1 MSKRVLVIGAAR
13 SGLAAVD
20 FLCNHGYSVI
30 LTDMSPEA
38 DEAVLAH
45 LRQLKVQMIWG
56 EQPDVSALRPDFI
69 VISPGIALTIP
80 PAVAAK
86 EMGIPIINETELAFC
101 SARASFVAI
110 TGTNGKT
117 TTTSLLGELLK
128 NEQHQVVVGG
138 NIGLPLVSIAESLG
152 EEDLIVAEMSSFQ
165 LETTVTIKPKVALML
180 NLTPDHLDRH
190 GDMQGYLE
198 AKAKIFANQDEGDYL
213 ILNADDAYLA
223 PLAKQARSQVIF
235 FSRQHILK
243 EGVFLRGNTVVFC
256 HDGQRDGAFVKK
268 QEIAIKGAHNLE
280 NAMAAI
286 AAAMVLG
293 VAPERIREVLQ
304 TFAGVEHRLEPVRK
318 WHGVLFVNDSKGT
331 NPDSTM
337 KALEAY
343 DEPLI
348 LIAGGKNKGSDFSDL
363 AQLIAR
369 KVKQVIL
376 IGQAKEE
383 LRAALAACGYEQVV
397 MCDTYEE
404 VVRLAAELAEP
415 GDVVMLS
422 PACASWDMFNSYE
435 ERGRLFKKL
444 VNALAE

>member
-20 FLCNHGYSVI
+20 FLRKHGCDVI
-30 LTDMSPEA
+30 LTDMKLEA
-38 DEAVLAH
+38 NEAVLAH
-45 LRQLKVQMIWG
+45 LRQLNVQMIWG
-56 EQPDVSALRPDFI
+56 EQPDVSALEPDLI
-69 VISPGIALTIP
+69 VISPGIPLTIA
-80 PAVAAK
+80 PAEAAK
-86 EMGIPIINETELAFC
+86 AMGIPIINETELAFR
-101 SARASFVAI
+101 SAKASFVAI

-117 TTTSLLGELLK
+117 TTTSLIGELLK
-128 NEQHQVVVGG
+128 DEHHQVVVGG
-138 NIGLPLVSIAESLG
+138 NIGLPLVSIAENLG

-165 LETTVTIKPKVALML
+165 LETTVSFKPKVALML

-198 AKAKIFANQDEGDYL
+198 AKAKIFANQDEDDYL
-213 ILNADDAYLA
+213 ILNADDAHLA

-235 FSRQHILK
+235 FSRKHILK
-243 EGVFLRGNTVVFC
+243 EGVCLRGDTVVFC
-256 HDGQRDGAFVKK
+256 RDGKETSICQK

-280 NAMAAI
+280 NAMAAA

-293 VAPERIREVLQ
+293 IKPEHIREVLK
-304 TFAGVEHRLEPVRK
+304 TFAGVEHRLEPVRT

-343 DEPLI
+343 EEPLL
-348 LIAGGKNKGSDFSDL
+348 LIAGGKNKGSDFKAL
-363 AQLIAR
+363 AQLIAQ

-383 LRAALAACGYEQVV
+383 LRLALAACGYEQVL
-397 MCDTYEE
+397 MTDTYEAA
-404 VVRLAAELAEP
+404 VRLAAELAEP
-415 GDVVMLS
+415 GDVVLLS

-444 VNALAE
+444 VNELCE

>member
-110 TGTNGKT
+110 TGTNDKT

-256 HDGQRDGAFVKK
+256 HDGKETSICQKE
-268 QEIAIKGAHNLE
+268 EIAIKGAHNLE

-404 VVRLAAELAEP
+404 VVRLATELAEP

>member
-69 VISPGIALTIP
+69 MISPGIALTIP

-165 LETTVTIKPKVALML
+165 LETTVTFKPKVALML

-256 HDGQRDGAFVKK
+256 HDGKETSICQKE
-268 QEIAIKGAHNLE
+268 EIAIKGAHNLE

-397 MCDTYEE
+397 MCATYEE

>member
-165 LETTVTIKPKVALML
+165 LETTVTFKPKVALML
-180 NLTPDHLDRH
+180 NLTPDHLD
-190 GDMQGYLE
+190 
-198 AKAKIFANQDEGDYL
+198 
-213 ILNADDAYLA
+213 
-223 PLAKQARSQVIF
+223 
-235 FSRQHILK
+235 
-243 EGVFLRGNTVVFC
+243 
-256 HDGQRDGAFVKK
+256 
-268 QEIAIKGAHNLE
+268 
-280 NAMAAI
+280 
-286 AAAMVLG
+286 
-293 VAPERIREVLQ
+293 
-304 TFAGVEHRLEPVRK
+304 
-318 WHGVLFVNDSKGT
+318 
-331 NPDSTM
+331 
-337 KALEAY
+337 
-343 DEPLI
+343 
-348 LIAGGKNKGSDFSDL
+348 
-363 AQLIAR
+363 
-369 KVKQVIL
+369 
-376 IGQAKEE
+376 
-383 LRAALAACGYEQVV
+383 
-397 MCDTYEE
+397 
-404 VVRLAAELAEP
+404 
-415 GDVVMLS
+415 
-422 PACASWDMFNSYE
+422 
-435 ERGRLFKKL
+435 
-444 VNALAE
+444 

>member
-256 HDGQRDGAFVKK
+256 HDGKETSICQKE
-268 QEIAIKGAHNLE
+268 EIAIKGAHNLE

>member
-110 TGTNGKT
+110 TGTNDKT

-256 HDGQRDGAFVKK
+256 HDGKETSICQKE
-268 QEIAIKGAHNLE
+268 EIAIKGAHNLE

>member
-165 LETTVTIKPKVALML
+165 LETTVTFKPKVALML

-256 HDGQRDGAFVKK
+256 HDGKETSICQKE
-268 QEIAIKGAHNLE
+268 EIAIKGAHNLE

-293 VAPERIREVLQ
+293 VAPERIRERLKARSPSHAMKWTAANMCVSPSS
-304 TFAGVEHRLEPVRK
+304 AWANWAHR
-318 WHGVLFVNDSKGT
+318 S
-331 NPDSTM
+331 STM
-337 KALEAY
+337 Y
-343 DEPLI
+343 P
-348 LIAGGKNKGSDFSDL
+348 
-363 AQLIAR
+363 
-369 KVKQVIL
+369 
-376 IGQAKEE
+376 
-383 LRAALAACGYEQVV
+383 
-397 MCDTYEE
+397 T
-404 VVRLAAELAEP
+404 
-415 GDVVMLS
+415 
-422 PACASWDMFNSYE
+422 WT
-435 ERGRLFKKL
+435 
-444 VNALAE
+444 